1 MTMENEQIGL
11 VLCSHCR
18 RCYDEF
24 CGCPSAGV
32 AAGTSW
38 EDVPED
44 WRCPD
49 CGTPKCYF
57 ESVDM
62 IYARAISLLSA
73 Y

>member
-1 MTMENEQIGL
+1 MENEQIGL

-18 RCYDEF
+18 RCYDES